1 MNNLIK
7 RNSSSTDVT
16 QKSSTS
22 LTSSMRQ
29 SSVALTLMGVA
40 LFTLSGCATTQKS
53 LTPQQCQSSNWQEV
67 GYADG
72 SNGRSGDYFGH
83 YANSCAKVGA
93 PIPNRIQWEQGRQ
106 LGLKNYCTEL
116 NAYKRGREGYD
127 WQPVCPLEGI
137 EKLEE
142 AYSQGRYY
150 YIRQRDLDYLRSPY
164 PFGYG
169 PGRFGYGGIGYRP
182 FGYGW

>member
-1 MNNLIK
+1 MNYLIK
-7 RNSSSTDVT
+7 QNSSTAGFASKLLNKLTVT
-16 QKSSTS
+16 SGITLSFMGTA
-22 LTSSMRQ
+22 
-29 SSVALTLMGVA
+29 VLTLA
-40 LFTLSGCATTQKS
+40 GCATTQS
-53 LTPQQCQSSNWQEV
+53 LTPQQCQDSNWQEV

-72 SNGRSGDYFGH
+72 LRGRSGAYFGH
-83 YANSCAKVGA
+83 YANSCASVGGA
-93 PIPNRIQWEQGRQ
+93 TPNRIQWEQGRQ
-106 LGLKNYCTEL
+106 QGLKNYCTEL
-116 NAYKRGREGYD
+116 NAYKLGREGYD

-169 PGRFGYGGIGYRP
+169 PGHFGYGYRP

>member
-1 MNNLIK
+1 MTYLSKITFHSKLLAN
-7 RNSSSTDVT
+7 RNSLKNTV
-16 QKSSTS
+16 S
-22 LTSSMRQ
+22 LSFIATI
-29 SSVALTLMGVA
+29 ALV
-40 LFTLSGCATTQKS
+40 LSGCATTQGI
-53 LTPQQCQSSNWQEV
+53 TPQQCQSSNWQNV

-72 SNGRSGDYFGH
+72 LQGRSGAYFGQ
-83 YANSCAKVGA
+83 YTNSCASIVGA
-93 PIPNRIQWEQGRQ
+93 MPNRVLWEQGRQ
-106 LGLKNYCTEL
+106 QGLKNYCTEL
-116 NAYKRGREGYD
+116 NAYKLGREGYD

-169 PGRFGYGGIGYRP
+169 GYNRFGYGYSP
-182 FGYGW
+182 FGYGPLSHRW

>member
-1 MNNLIK
+1 MMPYLTK
-7 RNSSSTDVT
+7 CQSASSSAPLLSVKTLGKASAAV
-16 QKSSTS
+16 S
-22 LTSSMRQ
+22 LITAA
-29 SSVALTLMGVA
+29 AL
-40 LFTLSGCATTQKS
+40 TLSGCATTQS
-53 LTPQQCQSSNWQEV
+53 LTPQQCQTSNWQEV

-72 SNGRSGDYFGH
+72 LRGRSGAYFGQ
-83 YANSCAKVGA
+83 YANQCASVIGA
-93 PIPNRIQWEQGRQ
+93 TPNRVLWEQGRQ
-106 LGLKNYCTEL
+106 QGLKNYCTEL
-116 NAYKRGREGYD
+116 NAYKLGREGYD

-142 AYSQGRYY
+142 AYAQGRYY

-169 PGRFGYGGIGYRP
+169 GRFGYSPFYTP

>member
-1 MNNLIK
+1 MNYIIES
-7 RNSSSTDVT
+7 NSSGAYHAR
-16 QKSSTS
+16 K
-22 LTSSMRQ
+22 LTSKVMSKTGI
-29 SSVALTLMGVA
+29 SISLLGAVVL
-40 LFTLSGCATTQKS
+40 TLSGCATTQS
-53 LTPQQCQSSNWQEV
+53 LTPQQCQNSNWQEV

-72 SNGRSGDYFGH
+72 SQGRSGAYFGH
-83 YANSCAKVGA
+83 YTNSCASIGGA
-93 PIPNRIQWEQGRQ
+93 SPNRIQWEQGRQ
-106 LGLKNYCTEL
+106 QGLKNYCTEL
-116 NAYKRGREGYD
+116 NAYKLGREGYD

-164 PFGYG
+164 PFGYRHAG
-169 PGRFGYGGIGYRP
+169 FGYGYRP

>member
-1 MNNLIK
+1 MNNIIK
-7 RNSSSTDVT
+7 RNSSTAVFTNQLVSKIMS
-16 QKSSTS
+16 KSSIS
-22 LTSSMRQ
+22 LS
-29 SSVALTLMGVA
+29 LMGAA
-40 LFTLSGCATTQKS
+40 LFTFSGCATTQS

-72 SNGRSGDYFGH
+72 IRGRSGAYFGH
-83 YANSCAKVGA
+83 YADSCTKVGG
-93 PIPNRIQWEQGRQ
+93 PMPNRIQWEQGRQ
-106 LGLKNYCTEL
+106 QGLKNYCTEL
-116 NAYKRGREGYD
+116 NAYKLGREGYD

-169 PGRFGYGGIGYRP
+169 PRPFGYGYRP

>member
-1 MNNLIK
+1 MTHLSKVTAHFQNLIAK
-7 RNSSSTDVT
+7 SGSSLTN
-16 QKSSTS
+16 KSSLGLVITS
-22 LTSSMRQ
+22 AA
-29 SSVALTLMGVA
+29 ALS
-40 LFTLSGCATTQKS
+40 LSGCATTQS
-53 LTPQQCQSSNWQEV
+53 LTPQQCQASDWQDI

-72 SNGRSGDYFGH
+72 TQGRSGAYFGTH
-83 YANSCAKVGA
+83 TNNCASVIGA
-93 PIPNRIQWEQGRQ
+93 TPNRILWEQGRQ
-106 LGLKNYCTEL
+106 AGLKNYCTEL
-116 NAYKRGREGYD
+116 NAYKIGREGYE

-150 YIRQRDLDYLRSPY
+150 YIRQRDLDYLHSPY

-169 PGRFGYGGIGYRP
+169 GRLGYGRFGHRYAP

>member
-1 MNNLIK
+1 MNYLIK
-7 RNSSSTDVT
+7 RNSSTASLVSRNVNKLMS
-16 QKSSTS
+16 KSSMT
-22 LTSSMRQ
+22 
-29 SSVALTLMGVA
+29 LTLMGAA
-40 LFTLSGCATTQKS
+40 LLSLSGCATTQS
-53 LTPQQCQSSNWQEV
+53 LTPQQCQSSNWQEL

-72 SNGRSGDYFGH
+72 LRGRSGAYFGQ
-83 YANSCAKVGA
+83 YTNQCASVIGA
-93 PIPNRIQWEQGRQ
+93 APNRIQWEQGRQ
-106 LGLKNYCTEL
+106 QGLKSYCTEL
-116 NAYKRGREGYD
+116 NTYKLGREGYD
-127 WQPVCPLEGI
+127 WQPACPLEGI
-137 EKLEE
+137 DKLEE

>member
-1 MNNLIK
+1 MNYLIES
-7 RNSSSTDVT
+7 NSSGAYHARKLMSRVISKTGM
-16 QKSSTS
+16 S
-22 LTSSMRQ
+22 LSLLGA
-29 SSVALTLMGVA
+29 VVL
-40 LFTLSGCATTQKS
+40 TLSGCATTQS

-67 GYADG
+67 GYTDG
-72 SNGRSGDYFGH
+72 SQGRSGAYFGH
-83 YANSCAKVGA
+83 YTNSCASVGGA
-93 PIPNRIQWEQGRQ
+93 SPNRIQWEQGRQ
-106 LGLKNYCTEL
+106 QGLKNYCTEL
-116 NAYKRGREGYD
+116 NAYKLGREGYD

-164 PFGYG
+164 PFGYRHAG
-169 PGRFGYGGIGYRP
+169 FGYGYRP

>member
-1 MNNLIK
+1 
-7 RNSSSTDVT
+7 
-16 QKSSTS
+16 
-22 LTSSMRQ
+22 
-29 SSVALTLMGVA
+29 
-40 LFTLSGCATTQKS
+40 
-53 LTPQQCQSSNWQEV
+53 V

-72 SNGRSGDYFGH
+72 LRGRSGAYFGQ
-83 YANSCAKVGA
+83 YANQCASVIGA
-93 PIPNRIQWEQGRQ
+93 TPNRVLWEQGRQ
-106 LGLKNYCTEL
+106 QGLKNYCTEL
-116 NAYKRGREGYD
+116 NAYKLGREGYD

-142 AYSQGRYY
+142 AYAQGRYY

-169 PGRFGYGGIGYRP
+169 GRFGYSPFYTP

>member
-40 LFTLSGCATTQKS
+40 LFTLSGCATTQKN

-67 GYADG
+67 GYTDG
-72 SNGRSGDYFGH
+72 SQGRSGAYFGH
-83 YANSCAKVGA
+83 YTNSCASVGGA
-93 PIPNRIQWEQGRQ
+93 SPNRIQWEQGRQ
-106 LGLKNYCTEL
+106 QGLKNYCTEL
-116 NAYKRGREGYD
+116 NAYKLGREGYD

-164 PFGYG
+164 PFGYRHVG
-169 PGRFGYGGIGYRP
+169 FGYGYRP

>member
-1 MNNLIK
+1 MNYLIK
-7 RNSSSTDVT
+7 LN
-16 QKSSTS
+16 S
-22 LTSSMRQ
+22 LTADFTSKLSHTII
-29 SSVALTLMGVA
+29 SKPVIILSVMTATVM
-40 LFTLSGCATTQKS
+40 TLSGCATTQS
-53 LTPQQCQSSNWQEV
+53 LTPQQCQASNWQEV

-72 SNGRSGDYFGH
+72 LNGRSGAYFGQ
-83 YANSCAKVGA
+83 YANSCASVGGTM
-93 PIPNRIQWEQGRQ
+93 PNRIKWEQGRQ
-106 LGLKNYCTEL
+106 QGLKNYCTEL
-116 NAYKRGREGYD
+116 TAYKVGREGYD

-169 PGRFGYGGIGYRP
+169 HGRFGYGYRP